1 MEERQRRPRPKFVEK
16 LEARREH
23 HRDHS
28 LAYRALFGLAGAIVL
43 LGGLVMLITP
53 GPAFVLI
60 PIGLA
65 MLSMEFAW
73 AASAL
78 DKALEQAQAAQEK
91 AASTSTLQRVLM
103 IVAGLLILA
112 SVVAAA
118 EYWNLG
124 PF

>member
-1 MEERQRRPRPKFVEK
+1 MEDRPRRPRPKFVEK

-23 HRDHS
+23 HRDRHVV
-28 LAYRALFGLAGAIVL
+28 YRALFGLAGAVVL
-43 LGGLVMLITP
+43 LGGIVMLVTP

-73 AASAL
+73 AAVAL
-78 DKALEQAQAAQEK
+78 EKALEQAQAAQEK
-91 AASTSTLQRVLM
+91 AANTSPLQRVFGVL
-103 IVAGLLILA
+103 AGALA
-112 SVVAAA
+112 IAAA
-118 EYWNLG
+118 AFVAIHWNLG